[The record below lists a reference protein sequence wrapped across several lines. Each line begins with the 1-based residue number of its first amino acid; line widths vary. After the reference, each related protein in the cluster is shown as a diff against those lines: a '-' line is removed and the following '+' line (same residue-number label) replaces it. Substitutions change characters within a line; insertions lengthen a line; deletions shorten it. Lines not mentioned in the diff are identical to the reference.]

1 MGLRVGS
8 VRLRWSLWYVAV
20 LTAIILVFAL
30 GIYFFVRAS
39 LLRHIDNHL
48 DRDFATVL
56 RVARQGPAELK
67 GLTRQGN
74 VSLFRVAAG
83 SAVMVETEGWTRTG
97 LGQGLEDVSSSR
109 SWTVRAPDGQ
119 PYRVKA
125 LRISSA
131 EGGPLQIAVAH
142 EEQTI
147 RAKHAQLDDDPPIGD
162 SGRPYPSGWGRLLSG
177 WPSPLADRGDGGKG
191 PRDNSR
197 ASFGAS
203 SRREPS

>member
-8 VRLRWSLWYVAV
+8 VRLRLSLWYVAV
-20 LTAIILVFAL
+20 LTTIILVFAL

-56 RVARQGPAELK
+56 RFARQGPAELK

-83 SAVMVETEGWTRTG
+83 SAVMVETEGWDRTG
-97 LGQGLEDVSSSR
+97 LGQGLEDASSSR

-125 LRISSA
+125 LTISSP

-142 EEQTI
+142 EELTI
-147 RAKHAQLDDDPPIGD
+147 RQSMHSLTMILLLGILAALILAVGGATSWLAEPSRR
-162 SGRPYPSGWGRLLSG
+162 SGRWRQRPER
-177 WPSPLADRGDGGKG
+177 
-191 PRDNSR
+191 
-197 ASFGAS
+197 
-203 SRREPS
+203 